1 MKTLTSLA
9 LAAFVALAA
18 LPTAHA
24 DPSAAPPSEP
34 ERDDGESRR
43 GCCSHHGGVCGCGGD
58 TLRCCD
64 GTDSPTC
71 EC

>member
-1 MKTLTSLA
+1 MKVLATSLA
-9 LAAFVALAA
+9 ALVVFVSSANA
-18 LPTAHA
+18 
-24 DPSAAPPSEP
+24 AAPVPAAGAANESEA
-34 ERDDGESRR
+34 RR

>member
-1 MKTLTSLA
+1 MKVLARALA
-9 LAAFVALAA
+9 LLVVFAASA
-18 LPTAHA
+18 TATA
-24 DPSAAPPSEP
+24 TAPAPATGDPAIDEGEP
-34 ERDDGESRR
+34 RR